1 MKNIKFKNLTLI
13 ALAAIL
19 WSCGD
24 AKKDAQQGQG
34 SLQVKGIKV
43 TAQPFNSEVKT
54 TATIMASEQVE
65 LKAPIAGQVLEI
77 YFEEGATVNKGQQL
91 IRMDDRAWKAQL
103 VGVQATLEN
112 AQKEYERKK
121 QLLAIEGSSQEEV
134 DNAFSTVETLKS
146 QAEQLKVNIDLANVK
161 APFSGKL
168 GMRDFSKGAFLTQGQ
183 VITSLTAMD
192 KLKIDFTMAQN
203 HQNSIAIGKK
213 IMVLIENDTLEAEVY
228 AISPVISADSRTINV
243 RAMLNQ
249 KEGKTYMPGVFA
261 ELIVT
266 TNFIDDALL
275 VPTQAIVPSITDQT
289 IYVVKDGKAQK
300 KIVQIGNRTKDLVHI
315 TEGLSEG
322 DVVLTTGLLHVKDG
336 MSVKVELISEKQNT
350 KQ

>member
-1 MKNIKFKNLTLI
+1 MNKKFKNIVLV
-13 ALAAIL
+13 AMVAII
-19 WSCGD
+19 WSCGGTE
-24 AKKDAQQGQG
+24 KDAQQGPG
-34 SLQVKGIKV
+34 NLQVKGFKV

-54 TATIMASEQVE
+54 TATIMANEQVE
-65 LKAPIAGQVLEI
+65 LKAPIAGQVLAI
-77 YFEEGATVNKGQQL
+77 YFDEGAKVKKGQQL
-91 IRMDDRAWKAQL
+91 IRMDDRSWKAQL
-103 VGVQATLEN
+103 VGVQAALVN
-112 AQKEYERKK
+112 AQKDYERKK
-121 QLLAIEGSSQEEV
+121 QLLVVEGSSQGEV

-161 APFSGKL
+161 APFSGAL
-168 GMRDFSKGAFLTQGQ
+168 GMRNFSEGAFLSQGQ
-183 VITSLTAMD
+183 VITSLTAID

-213 IMVLIENDTLEAEVY
+213 IVVLIGNDTLEAEIY
-228 AISPVISADSRTINV
+228 AISPVVSADSRTINV
-243 RAMLNQ
+243 RAMLKQN
-249 KEGKTYMPGVFA
+249 EGKTYMPGVFA
-261 ELIVT
+261 EIIIT
-266 TNFIDDALL
+266 TNFINDALL

-322 DVVLTTGLLHVKDG
+322 EVVLTTGLLQVKDG
-336 MSVKVELISEKQNT
+336 MPVTVELISEKQNT